1 MSPASTEVK
10 APWTKEFPEVF
21 QKLKEEGL
29 NPSQWFVPTKE
40 HLKFAYLTVPDEFSS
55 TGYWSSTDYNA
66 TYACTVYF
74 NFGYTFSRIKTT
86 SFCVRAFRCVTY

>member
-21 QKLKEEGL
+21 QKLKEEGF

-55 TGYWSSTDYNA
+55 TGYWSSTEGTAFAYG
-66 TYACTVYF
+66 VPV
-74 NFGYTFSRIKTT
+74 NFGVAYYAPKSNTY
-86 SFCVRAFRCVTY
+86 CVRAFRCITY